1 MDTKWMNGKLVI
13 VPAAL
18 VLSLGLIG
26 CKGEAEEP
34 TAADV
39 TEQVD
44 ATTEAAPATTDANAD
59 AAKQAVD
66 DAADATKEAVD
77 DAVADDDG

>member
-18 VLSLGLIG
+18 VLSLGLVG
-26 CKGEAEEP
+26 CSGEAEE
-34 TAADV
+34 ADV
-39 TEQVD
+39 DDAVEQVD
-44 ATTEAAPATTDANAD
+44 AAKDSAPATTDANAE
-59 AAKQAVD
+59 AVKEAVD

-77 DAVADDDG
+77 DAVADDGG